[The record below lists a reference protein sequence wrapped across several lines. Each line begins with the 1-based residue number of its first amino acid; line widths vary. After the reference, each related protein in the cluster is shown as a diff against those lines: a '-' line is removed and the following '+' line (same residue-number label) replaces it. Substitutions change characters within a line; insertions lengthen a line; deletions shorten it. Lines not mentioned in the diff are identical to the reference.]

1 MSFFGNLSFDQ
12 IPYTSPIIMVAVAF
26 ETIVAIVVLGGITK
40 YRKWEYLWTEWL
52 TSVDHKKIGVMY
64 MVVALVMLLR
74 GFIDAMMMRTQQAVA
89 AGGNMGFLPAHHYD
103 QFFTEHGVIMI
114 FFVAMPMIIGLMNI
128 VVPLQIGTRDVAFPF
143 LNAISLWLVVAA
155 ALLLNVSLAVGSF
168 AKTGWVAYPP
178 LSELPYSPDVGVDYY
193 IWILQLSGFSSL
205 FTGINFFVTIVKR
218 RVPGMTFMRMPIF
231 CWTSFC
237 TVMLMMIA
245 FPILTVALALLAF
258 DRYLGMHFFSNDLGG
273 NAMMYVN
280 LFWAWGH
287 PEVYIL
293 ILPAF
298 GVFSEVFPT
307 FAGKPL
313 FAYRTMVYATVAIT
327 VLSFMVWLHHFFTMG
342 SGADVNAFFGI
353 MTMIIAIP
361 TGVKIFSWLFTIY
374 RGRLRFTVPV
384 LWSLGFLI
392 TFTIGGMS
400 GVMLAIPG
408 NDYVLHNSLFLVA
421 HFHNMLIGGV
431 LFGMF
436 AGFNYWFPK
445 AFGFTLNERL
455 GKAAFWFWIT
465 GFYVAFM
472 PLYVLGFMGMTRRM
486 GHYDNPAWQ
495 PYLIVAFLGAVLIMT
510 GIALQVLQ
518 LIVSVR
524 DRAQNRDMTGDPWNG
539 RTLEWSVPSPPP
551 FYNFAV
557 TPEVHALDAFWEYKT
572 NGPKDRMPEYVD
584 IEMPKSTASGFIV
597 GVLGGALAFG
607 LIWHIW
613 WLAILAFLGIFGTVV
628 HRAYQDDVDY
638 IVTADEIR
646 AVEAG
651 HIEQPRVVI

>member
-1 MSFFGNLSFDQ
+1 MSFFGKLSLDQ
-12 IPYTSPIIMVAVAF
+12 IPYTSPIIMVAVVF
-26 ETIVAIVVLGGITK
+26 EVLAALAVLGGITK
-40 YRKWEYLWTEWL
+40 YRKWRYLWSEWL

-89 AGGNMGFLPAHHYD
+89 ANGNVGFLPAHHYD

-143 LNAISLWLVVAA
+143 LNSISLWLVVAA

-193 IWILQLSGFSSL
+193 IWVLQLSGFSSL

-218 RVPGMTFMRMPIF
+218 RASGMTFMRMPIF

-293 ILPAF
+293 MLPAF

-313 FAYRTMVYATVAIT
+313 FAYRTMVYATLAIT

-353 MTMIIAIP
+353 MTMIIAVP
-361 TGVKIFSWLFTIY
+361 TGVKIFSWLFTIF

-421 HFHNMLIGGV
+421 HFHNVLIGGV

-495 PYLIVAFLGAVLIMT
+495 PYLVVAFLGAVLIMV
-510 GIALQVLQ
+510 GIAFQALQ

-524 DRAQNRDMTGDPWNG
+524 DRAQNRDVTGDPWNG
-539 RTLEWSVPSPPP
+539 RTLEWSVASPPP

-557 TPEVHALDAFWEYKT
+557 LPRVHTLDAFWEYKA
-572 NGPKDRMPEYVD
+572 NDLKQRMPEYSD

-597 GVLGGALAFG
+597 GVLGGILAFG

-613 WLAILAFLGIFGTVV
+613 WLAILAFIGIFGVVV
-628 HRAYQDDVDY
+628 HRAYQEDVDY

-646 AVEAG
+646 ATEAG
-651 HIEQPRVVI
+651 HAKQPRVAV

>member
-1 MSFFGNLSFDQ
+1 MFGKLSLSQVPFN
-12 IPYTSPIIMVAVAF
+12 SPIIMTAVVFEIVVAVL
-26 ETIVAIVVLGGITK
+26 IVGGITR
-40 YRKWEYLWTEWL
+40 YRKWPYLWSEWL

-64 MVVALVMLLR
+64 LIVALTMLLR
-74 GFIDAMMMRTQQAVA
+74 GFVDAIMMRSQQAVA
-89 AGGNMGFLPAHHYD
+89 AGGNLGFLPSHHYD

-114 FFVAMPMIIGLMNI
+114 FFVAMPFIIGLINI

-155 ALLLNVSLAVGSF
+155 ALLLNVSLGLGDF
-168 AKTGWVAYPP
+168 AQTGWVAYPP
-178 LSELPYSPDVGVDYY
+178 LSELAYSPDVGVDYY
-193 IWILQLSGFSSL
+193 IWVLQLSGFSSL

-218 RVPGMTFMRMPIF
+218 RAPGMTFMRMPIF
-231 CWTSFC
+231 TWTSFC
-237 TVMLMMIA
+237 TVILMMIA
-245 FPILTVALALLAF
+245 FPILTVALGLLAF
-258 DRYLGMHFFSNDLGG
+258 DRYLGTHFFTNDLGG

-313 FAYRTMVYATVAIT
+313 FAYRTMVYATMAIT
-327 VLSFMVWLHHFFTMG
+327 LLSFMVWLHHFFTMG
-342 SGADVNAFFGI
+342 SSANVNAFFGI
-353 MTMIIAIP
+353 MTMIIAVP

-392 TFTIGGMS
+392 TFTIGGMT

-421 HFHNMLIGGV
+421 HFHNVLIGGV

-455 GKAAFWFWIT
+455 GRWAFWFWLT

-472 PLYVLGFMGMTRRM
+472 PLYILGFMGMTRRM

-495 PYLIVAFLGAVLIMT
+495 PYLIVAFFGAALIFI
-510 GIALQVLQ
+510 GIALQVAQ
-518 LIVSVR
+518 LYVSIR
-524 DRAQNRDMTGDPWNG
+524 DRALNRDVTGDPWNG
-539 RTLEWSVPSPPP
+539 RTLEWSVSSPPP

-557 TPEVHALDAFWEYKT
+557 TPRVHSLDAFWVYKADNPQT
-572 NGPKDRMPEYVD
+572 QPPHYVD
-584 IEMPKSTASGFIV
+584 IEMPKSTPAGFMV
-597 GVLGGALAFG
+597 GVLGGMLAFG
-607 LIWHIW
+607 FIWHIW
-613 WLAILAFLGIFGTVV
+613 WLAILAFLGIFTVV
-628 HRAYQDDVDY
+628 IVRAYQDETDY
-638 IVTADEIR
+638 IVTAEEI
-646 AVEAG
+646 AATENHHA
-651 HIEQPRVVI
+651 EQPRVIA